1 MTDRTRDP
9 DKPSAADDPRR
20 PLNLGG
26 GLFALF
32 LAALWGGN
40 PVAIKAGLED
50 SPPLRLG
57 WLRFVI
63 GGIVVLIW
71 ALWTRRPLNV
81 ARHERKPL
89 FYLGCLFA
97 VQLAFM
103 NIGQDFTT
111 AGHAVVITTTFPLWT
126 GLLAHFYVPGD
137 RLSKG
142 RFASAMVAYAGV
154 VVLFSRGIGNP
165 GGFLLGDILL
175 LVSAILLG
183 ARQVYMS
190 NSLRGIEPHKLLL
203 SQSVVGTVT
212 FVTASLIL
220 EPDPYIWTGRLILAL
235 AYQGVVIAGFG
246 FIGSTWL
253 LQRYLPSR
261 VTVVWLIQPVFG
273 VMLSWWVLGEAVGP
287 ELYAGAAL
295 VIAGSFMAQRAGF
308 AKAAPDGRRQ
318 A

>member
-1 MTDRTRDP
+1 MTDRTSEP
-9 DKPSAADDPRR
+9 ATASAADDPRR

-32 LAALWGGN
+32 LAALWSGN

-63 GGIVVLIW
+63 GGIVVLAW

-97 VQLAFM
+97 IQLAFM

-142 RFASAMVAYAGV
+142 RFAGAMVAYAGV

-165 GGFLLGDILL
+165 GGFLLGDFLL
-175 LVSAILLG
+175 LVSAFLLG

-190 NSLRGIEPHKLLL
+190 NSLQGIEPHKLLL

-212 FVTASLIL
+212 FVAASLIL
-220 EPDPYIWTGRLILAL
+220 EPDPYIWTGRLITAL

-253 LQRYLPSR
+253 LQRYLPSS
-261 VTVVWLIQPVFG
+261 VTVIWLIQPVFG
-273 VMLSWWVLGEAVGP
+273 VVLSWWVLGEAIGP
-287 ELYAGAAL
+287 ELYAGGAL
-295 VIAGSFMAQRAGF
+295 VIAGSFVAQWAGST
-308 AKAAPDGRRQ
+308 KAAPDGRRQ
-318 A
+318 T